1 MKLLFLG
8 TGGSEV
14 KLVPE
19 CEVTGEYRR
28 ATSMLIDENVVVDLG
43 IQSFDFATKLGAK
56 TDGIT
61 DIFLSHTHRD
71 HYMKQALLG
80 YLSVAKCKID
90 LWCPEVSAQ
99 AIAQSLSE
107 EELEKVTVHPV
118 KPLDR
123 WEAGGLSILAL
134 PANHT
139 DPNTVHYVFEKDGKR
154 LYYGLDGMWFAPLE
168 WRWLFRGAPLDA
180 AIIDATFVCEN
191 PRRFGKLDGH
201 NNIITLPA
209 IRDFMRATGVA
220 RPDTVLLASHVAPQP
235 DEAEEWF
242 RRLEEM
248 GYLPTYDGFVFEV

>member
-8 TGGSEV
+8 TGGSEL
-14 KLVPE
+14 KLIPE

-43 IQSFDFATKLGAK
+43 LQSFDYATKLGAK

-61 DIFLSHTHRD
+61 DIFLSHKHRD
-71 HYMKQALLG
+71 HYMKEALLG
-80 YLSVAKCKID
+80 YLSVAKGKIN
-90 LWCPEVSAQ
+90 LWCHEAVVDLLGLTES
-99 AIAQSLSE
+99 
-107 EELEKVTVHPV
+107 ELERVHVHGV

-123 WEAGGLSILAL
+123 FEAGGMSVLAL

-139 DPNTVHYVFEKDGKR
+139 DPNTLHFVFEKEGKR
-154 LYYGLDGMWFAPLE
+154 LFYGLDGMWFAPLE
-168 WRWLFRGAPLDA
+168 WRYLFRGEPLDA

-191 PRRFGKLDGH
+191 ARRFGKLDGH
-201 NNIITLPA
+201 NNIVTLPA
-209 IRDFMRATGVA
+209 IRDFMRQTGVA

-235 DEAEEWF
+235 DEAEAWF
-242 RRLEEM
+242 ARLRDM

>member
-1 MKLLFLG
+1 MRLLFLG
-8 TGGSEV
+8 TGGSEL

-43 IQSFDFATKLGAK
+43 LQSFDFATKLGAK

-80 YLSVAKCKID
+80 YLSVAKQPIRF
-90 LWCPEVSAQ
+90 WYPEAASEK
-99 AIAQSLSE
+99 LSFTE
-107 EELEKVTVHPV
+107 AELEKLELHPV

-123 WEAGGLSILAL
+123 WETAGMSILAL

-139 DPNTVHYVFEKDGKR
+139 DPNTVHYVFEKEGKR
-154 LYYGLDGMWFAPLE
+154 LYWGLDGMWFAPLE

-180 AIIDATFVCEN
+180 AIIDATFVCED
-191 PRRFGKLDGH
+191 PRRFGRLDGH

-209 IRDFMRATGVA
+209 IRDFMRQTGVA
-220 RPDTVLLASHVAPQP
+220 RPDTVLLAAHVAPQP

-242 RRLEEM
+242 SRLREM
-248 GYLPTYDGFVFEV
+248 GYLPTYDGFTFEV